1 MIGANAQLMYTQTYD
16 LKGNPEQVTC
26 EWQGPKDGILAISGA
41 FINEKNG
48 MKILPPSKKLTER
61 YEAIRKI
68 SQPDI
73 GDIVEVGPYRLKV
86 FERDDLFFVGTYTY
100 YLTRLDSPIAN
111 LRVTA
116 YRLTRWLD
124 LIYRRLII
132 TAAVWKLADYHGGQI
147 PSWRDLHIAKRFKS
161 EV

>member
-1 MIGANAQLMYTQTYD
+1 MKIIEANAHLIYTQTYD

-48 MKILPPSKKLTER
+48 MKILPPSGKITER
-61 YEAIRKI
+61 YRAIRKI

-73 GDIVEVGPYRLKV
+73 GDIVEAGPYRLKV
-86 FERDDLFFVGTYTY
+86 FEYDALFFVDTY

-116 YRLTRWLD
+116 YRLTRWLE

-132 TAAVWKLADYHGGQI
+132 TAAVWKLAGYHGAQI

-161 EV
+161 EG